1 MKKIFIDSD
10 IILDVLSQ
18 REPHYLS
25 AAPLFALVE
34 TGEIRAFTSPLVFSN
49 LSYILRRAEPRQDSM
64 NHLRKIRLLLHVY
77 PIDEKIIDLA
87 LSSDF
92 EDFEDAIQYYTAV
105 ENNSDCFVTRNKKDF
120 RKSKIPVHT
129 AEEYLKIHK

>member
-1 MKKIFIDSD
+1 
-10 IILDVLSQ
+10 LTL
-18 REPHYLS
+18 
-25 AAPLFALVE
+25 
-34 TGEIRAFTSPLVFSN
+34 
-49 LSYILRRAEPRQDSM
+49 LRICS
-64 NHLRKIRLLLHVY
+64 
-77 PIDEKIIDLA
+77 IDEKIIDLA

-105 ENNSDCFVTRNKKDF
+105 ENNIDCFVTRNKKDF